1 MLCSIMK
8 CKKAVGIRIFVFGC
22 ALLCGCQPNPTDPV
36 VANKND
42 GAMESAINRTI
53 EDSSSEYTQS
63 RSLEQGKKVESFAGA
78 DSAVQVDVNFEY
90 TSINKDAPVIRVI
103 PHSISSEEAQKYTQ
117 VLFQGQPAYED
128 NLNLSK
134 SEIETKILELKQFA
148 SDEEAL
154 ADRFNNNQE
163 DIEEAKEYYQKNID
177 FYKDLYENA
186 PEHAEPALTDWKFKP
201 MSFYRTFVSS
211 FENTEE
217 DFKYD
222 QTLRLQL
229 VTTLPK
235 GNAQVNVSNRTYEDY
250 RLHNI
255 AYYYDNAYQNSPLTQ
270 KEEEAIETA
279 RKLLSNMGLNA
290 WELGSCVKAESH
302 LLGEDRYWY
311 EVTFIPIYEQWP
323 LLRQEQLALI
333 NHDSLEDQYAAD
345 YYYEEM
351 TVRISSG
358 EVAYFYWQSPM
369 DIVSVE
375 NAAVET
381 KKFEEV
387 YNIFKKQ
394 MQTEYTV
401 GKLERS
407 SGLYNEGE
415 LEAAKVHI
423 TEADMGL
430 ARIRVKDHL
439 EEYRLVPVW
448 VFRGNVDYESSVGSF
463 KEDTSHVLV
472 TVNAI
477 DGSII
482 NTVKGY

>member
-1 MLCSIMK
+1 MFCSIVK
-8 CKKAVGIRIFVFGC
+8 CKKTVGIRIFVFGC

-42 GAMESAINRTI
+42 GVMESAINRTI
-53 EDSSSEYTQS
+53 EDSSSEYAQS
-63 RSLEQGKKVESFAGA
+63 RSLEQGEKVESFAGA
-78 DSAVQVDVNFEY
+78 DPAVQVDVNFEY
-90 TSINKDAPVIRVI
+90 TSINKDAPVVRVI
-103 PHSISSEEAQKYTQ
+103 PHAISSEEAQKYTQ

-186 PEHAEPALTDWKFKP
+186 PEHAEPALTDWEFKP

-211 FENTEE
+211 YENTEE

-222 QTLRLQL
+222 QTLCLKL

-235 GNAQVNVSNRTYEDY
+235 GDAEVSVSNRTYEDY
-250 RLHNI
+250 RLHTI
-255 AYYYDNAYQNSPLTQ
+255 FYYYDNAYQNSPLIQ

-279 RKLLSNMGLNA
+279 RKLLSDLGLDS
-290 WELGSCVKAESH
+290 WELDSCVKEEAH
-302 LLGEDRYWY
+302 LFEEDRYWY
-311 EVTFIPIYEQWP
+311 EMTFIPVYEQWP
-323 LLRQEQLALI
+323 LLRQEQLAVI

-345 YYYEEM
+345 YYYEEI

-358 EVAYFYWQSPM
+358 EVVYFNWKSPM

-381 KKFEEV
+381 KTFEEV

-394 MQTEYTV
+394 MQAEYTV
-401 GKLERS
+401 GKIERS
-407 SGLYNEGE
+407 SGFYGEGE
-415 LEAAKVHI
+415 VEAAKVHI
-423 TEADMGL
+423 TEAEMGL

-439 EEYRLVPVW
+439 DEYRLVPVW
-448 VFRGNVDYESSVGSF
+448 VFRGCVDYESSVESF
-463 KEDTSHVLV
+463 KEDTSRVFV

-482 NTVKGY
+482 DTVKGY

>member
-1 MLCSIMK
+1 MFCSIIN

-22 ALLCGCQPNPTDPV
+22 VLLCGCQPNPTDSV

-53 EDSSSEYTQS
+53 GDASSEYAQS
-63 RSLEQGKKVESFAGA
+63 RSMEKGEKVESFAGA
-78 DSAVQVDVNFEY
+78 DPAVQVDVNFEY

-103 PHSISSEEAQKYTQ
+103 PHAISSEEAQKYTQ

-134 SEIETKILELKQFA
+134 SEIEKRILELKQFA

-154 ADRFNNNQE
+154 VDKFNNNQE

-186 PEHAEPALTDWKFKP
+186 PEHAEPALTDWRFKP

-229 VTTLPK
+229 FTTLPK
-235 GNAQVNVSNRTYEDY
+235 GDAEVTVSNRTYEDY

-255 AYYYDNAYQNSPLTQ
+255 FYFYDNAYQNSHLTQ

-279 RKLLSNMGLNA
+279 RKLLSDMGLDS
-290 WELGSCVKAESH
+290 WELDSCVKEESH
-302 LLGEDRYWY
+302 LLGEGRYWY
-311 EVTFIPIYEQWP
+311 KVTFIPVYEQWP

-345 YYYEEM
+345 YYYEEI
-351 TVRISSG
+351 TVKISSG
-358 EVAYFYWQSPM
+358 EVADFYWQSTM

-381 KKFEEV
+381 KAFEEV

-407 SGLYNEGE
+407 SGHYGEGE

-423 TEADMGL
+423 TEAEMGL

-439 EEYRLVPVW
+439 DEYRLVPVW
-448 VFRGNVDYESSVGSF
+448 VFRGSVDYESSVGSY
-463 KEDTSHVLV
+463 KEDTSRVLV

-482 NTVKGY
+482 DPVKGY

>member
-1 MLCSIMK
+1 MLCSIIK

-22 ALLCGCQPNPTDPV
+22 ALLCGCQPNPTDSA

-53 EDSSSEYTQS
+53 EDSSSKYAQS
-63 RSLEQGKKVESFAGA
+63 RPLEQGEKVESFAGA
-78 DSAVQVDVNFEY
+78 DPAVQVDVNFEY
-90 TSINKDAPVIRVI
+90 TSISKDAPVIRVI
-103 PHSISSEEAQKYTQ
+103 PHAISSEEAQKYTQ
-117 VLFQGQPAYED
+117 DLFQGQPAYED

-134 SEIETKILELKQFA
+134 SEIEKKILELKQIA

-154 ADRFNNNQE
+154 ADRFDNNQE
-163 DIEEAKEYYQKNID
+163 DIEEAKDFYQKNIG

-186 PEHAEPALTDWKFKP
+186 PEHAEPALTDWEFKP

-211 FENTEE
+211 YENTEE

-222 QTLRLQL
+222 QTLCLQL

-235 GNAQVNVSNRTYEDY
+235 GNAKVIVSNRTYEDY
-250 RLHNI
+250 QLHNI
-255 AYYYDNAYQNSPLTQ
+255 SYFYDNAYQNSPLTQ

-279 RKLLSNMGLNA
+279 RKLLSDMGLNS
-290 WELGSCVKAESH
+290 WELDSCVKKETNWF
-302 LLGEDRYWY
+302 GEDRYWY
-311 EVTFIPIYEQWP
+311 EVTFIPVYEQWP
-323 LLRQEQLALI
+323 LLRQEQLNLI
-333 NHDSLEDQYAAD
+333 NHDSLEDQYSAD
-345 YYYEEM
+345 YYYEEI
-351 TVRISSG
+351 TVKISSG
-358 EVAYFYWQSPM
+358 EVADFYWQSPM
-369 DIVSVE
+369 GIVSVE

-381 KKFEEV
+381 KTFEEV

-401 GKLERS
+401 GKLERCS
-407 SGLYNEGE
+407 DHYGEGK
-415 LEAAKVHI
+415 LEAAKVQI
-423 TEADMGL
+423 TEAEMGL

-439 EEYRLVPVW
+439 DEYRLVPVW
-448 VFRGNVDYESSVGSF
+448 VFRGNVDYESSVGSY
-463 KEDTSHVLV
+463 KEDISRVLI

-482 NTVKGY
+482 DPVKGY